1 MVMPLIFLGLP
12 YLVEVSMPMLKRQFR
27 VREKG
32 EILQVEDSEEIS
44 KIQQDRDALLL
55 PPSTGPIS
63 LNLLIVFFPPSQ
75 PGKQVLQE

>member
-1 MVMPLIFLGLP
+1 MA
-12 YLVEVSMPMLKRQFR
+12 MLKRQFR

-55 PPSTGPIS
+55 PTGTGPIS
-63 LNLLIVFFPPSQ
+63 LNLLVVFFPPGQ